1 MPLNRL
7 ERYFEDYTYIR
18 KGHYP
23 VTDLIVYAY
32 MGDAWTEANK
42 AQQIDI
48 SEGLLRSIEAK
59 HFELDRKNIERL
71 FELYD
76 LKAKAERGELADVE
90 MLQTAFT
97 QIIEKHCLSHQSPS

>member
-1 MPLNRL
+1 MPLKRL
-7 ERYFEDYTYIR
+7 ERYFEDYTYLR

-23 VTDLIVYAY
+23 VTDLIVYVY

-42 AQQIDI
+42 AQQIAI

-59 HFELDRKNIERL
+59 HFALDRDSIERL

-76 LKAKAERGELADVE
+76 LKAKAERGELADVV
-90 MLQTAFT
+90 MFQTAFT
-97 QIIEKHCLSHQSPS
+97 QIIEKYHLSHQSPS

>member
-23 VTDLIVYAY
+23 VTDLIVYVY

-42 AQQIDI
+42 SHQIAI
-48 SEGLLRSIEAK
+48 SEALLRSIEAK
-59 HFELDRKNIERL
+59 HFELGREDVERL

-76 LKAKAERGELADVE
+76 LKGKAERGELTDVV
-90 MLQTAFT
+90 MLQTLFMN
-97 QIIEKHCLSHQSPS
+97 IIEMNHLSH